1 MELQKTK
8 TSGRVKHN
16 IRMYYGFST
25 FSNLLILG
33 PILTLFFLEKGLNFT
48 QIMMISAVS
57 AIGTVIFEVPTGMM
71 ADRIGRKYSLILNA
85 VFWAITCLIYMVS
98 NSFIV
103 FLIGEVF
110 FSIGAAFGS
119 GADSALLYDSLKSEQ
134 REGEYQRIEGRS
146 MSLVFYSQAMG
157 SILAG
162 YLYKIDIRLP
172 FAVSFLF
179 VLFSVW
185 YAYRF
190 IEEPVN
196 YKESLSHQS
205 GEGSKHEHRFSS
217 FYHQFYAGYQVIVSN
232 PKLLSTVG
240 TIALMSIFFRGSFP
254 MYQPY
259 MKAVDIDVTWFGWLF
274 FAFNIV
280 AAQSSKFAHIFMSY
294 TKSWTLIAMGLLIVA
309 SYFGLGLLQ
318 VSMGVIL
325 IGLQQIYRGMS
336 RSIFYKYYNKRIPS
350 ELRATVL
357 STISFAINLGIALV
371 MPLQGLLMDRVDIF
385 TAHLVLGVLLFA
397 LLIPAEVYM
406 RRSHRSKEL
415 A

>member
-1 MELQKTK
+1 MDLNKIPSQ
-8 TSGRVKHN
+8 RVVKHN
-16 IRMYYGFST
+16 IHMYYGFST

-48 QIMMISAVS
+48 QIMIISAVS

-71 ADRIGRKYSLILNA
+71 ADRIGRKYSLMLNS

-98 NSFIV
+98 NSFVV
-103 FLIGEVF
+103 FLIGEIF

-119 GADSALLYDSLKSEQ
+119 GADSALLYDSLKTEK

-146 MSLVFYSQAMG
+146 MSLVFYSQAIG
-157 SILAG
+157 SILSG
-162 YLYKIDIRLP
+162 YLYKVDIRLP

-179 VLFSVW
+179 VLVSIWF
-185 YAYRF
+185 AYRF
-190 IEEPVN
+190 IEKPVN
-196 YKESLSHQS
+196 NQESPSNLL
-205 GEGSKHEHRFSS
+205 GEVQGVEHRFSS
-217 FYHQFYAGYQVIVSN
+217 FYHQFYSGCQVIVSN
-232 PKLLSTVG
+232 PKLLSTIA
-240 TIALMSIFFRGSFP
+240 TIALMSVFFRGSFP

-280 AAQSSKFAHIFMSY
+280 AAQSSKFAHVFMNW

-309 SYFGLGLLQ
+309 SYFGLGLLHI
-318 VSMGVIL
+318 SIGVVL
-325 IGLQQIYRGMS
+325 IGLQQVYRGMS

-357 STISFAINLGIALV
+357 STISFIINLGIALV

-385 TAHLVLGVLLFA
+385 TAHLVLGVLLFT
-397 LLIPAEVYM
+397 LLIPAEAYM
-406 RRSHRSKEL
+406 RRSHRSN
-415 A
+415 